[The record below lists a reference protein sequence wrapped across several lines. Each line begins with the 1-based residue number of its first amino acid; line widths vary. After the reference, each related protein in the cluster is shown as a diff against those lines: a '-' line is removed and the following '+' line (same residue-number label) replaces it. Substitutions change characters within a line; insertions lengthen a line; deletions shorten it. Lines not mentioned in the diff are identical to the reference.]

1 MSQPLK
7 AKLMGMLEVVYPE
20 LDCDF
25 LAEQLLGTMELAPNQ
40 EPPPAH
46 QNNWDE
52 SDILLI
58 TYADTVQ
65 REGEKPLQ
73 TLYRFLK
80 DCLAETVSAVHI
92 LPFFPYSSDD
102 GFSVMDYLAV
112 NESHGSWSD
121 VEKIAGDFKLMAD
134 LVINHMSA
142 RSRWFEN
149 FRKRVDPGKD
159 YFFEGNPK
167 DDLSAVIRPRTSPLL
182 VPVQTEDGERYV
194 WCTFSED
201 QVDLNFANPRVL
213 IEFAGIIKQYLDHGV
228 LMFRLDAVAFLWKEP
243 GTPCIHLQQ
252 THELIKILRLL
263 IQHHTPNA
271 VVITETNVPNRENL
285 TYFGNANEAHVIYNF
300 SLPPLLINTLVTGSC
315 RHLKTWLMSMPPAQ
329 MGTTYLN
336 FIASH
341 DGIGMRPTDGL
352 LEEDEK
358 QRLINTMESFGGRVS
373 HRRTADGRDEPYE
386 INIALWDALK
396 GTAEGGADHCQ
407 LQRFLCAHA
416 IMLALEGIPAFY
428 IHSLLGTENDYARV
442 ENTGRLRSINRGQW
456 QLDKLEEELENP
468 LCHHSKV
475 YHELKRLIGIRRG
488 QAAFHPNATQF
499 TLHLGLQIFG
509 FWRQSMRRDQSVFC
523 IHNISNE
530 VQQVALSDINLIGTD
545 SWVDL
550 ISGMAIDDLSGS
562 ITLKPYQ
569 SVWLS
574 NQTGHHVQGQFSGT
588 TKIRSVSRQMPV
600 GASFSST
607 ANSAGAA

>member
-7 AKLMGMLEVVYPE
+7 TKLVGMLEVVYPE

-25 LAEQLLGTMELAPNQ
+25 LAEQLLGTMELALNR

-52 SDILLI
+52 SDIVLI

-73 TLYRFLK
+73 TLHRFLTG
-80 DCLAETVSAVHI
+80 CLAEAVSAVHI

-167 DDLSAVIRPRTSPLL
+167 DDLSAVVRPRTSPLL
-182 VPVQTEDGERYV
+182 TPVQTEDGERYV

-228 LMFRLDAVAFLWKEP
+228 VMFRLDAVAFLWKEP

-263 IQHHTPNA
+263 IEHHTPKA

-285 TYFGNANEAHVIYNF
+285 TYFGNANEAHLIYNF
-300 SLPPLLINTLVTGSC
+300 SLPPLLINTLVTGNC

-352 LEEDEK
+352 LEDDEK

-373 HRRTADGRDEPYE
+373 YRRTADGRDQPYE

-407 LQRFLCAHA
+407 LQRFLCAHT

-545 SWVDL
+545 HWVDL

-574 NQTGHHVQGQFSGT
+574 NQTGGRCSG
-588 TKIRSVSRQMPV
+588 V
-600 GASFSST
+600 
-607 ANSAGAA
+607 